1 MAARNATITNRALRA
16 SASTIS
22 ASPAPRSHIPRRV
35 RPALVMPPEPAWAAS
50 GAVRPALGW
59 PACGPV
65 PLAAAGPVLPLAAA
79 GPVPPA
85 LGFDAGLLLM
95 SFRDRDVTSR
105 PVGGRHLTDDDAHVP
120 RRRRESAHYRL
131 VQFVDQRPDL
141 LRRTALDEAHLDQR
155 HAGLQTGRSDGDGR
169 KCAGPVSCHQG
180 TRRGATPSD
189 SAAGYPWGHGRGLGE
204 IGLVRAPP
212 VGVRHQSLRQ
222 GAALPPSPRTAWSS
236 TTSAAT
242 PA

>member
-35 RPALVMPPEPAWAAS
+35 RPALVMPPAPAWPAS

-59 PACGPV
+59 PAC
-65 PLAAAGPVLPLAAA
+65 GPVLPLAAA

-85 LGFDAGLLLM
+85 LGFGAGLLLM

-155 HAGLQTGRSDGDGR
+155 HTRPPGRTIERGR
-169 KCAGPVSCHQG
+169 EKMRGPCQL
-180 TRRGATPSD
+180 PSGNPPRCD
-189 SAAGYPWGHGRGLGE
+189 T
-204 IGLVRAPP
+204 IG
-212 VGVRHQSLRQ
+212 
-222 GAALPPSPRTAWSS
+222 
-236 TTSAAT
+236 
-242 PA
+242 